1 MKCWTKN
8 CKEYLSCT
16 WEHFQSLGWWETQ
29 LPECWLQAERNI
41 IQGWS
46 AAYHHGFK
54 AVTTMS
60 LEGIE
65 TSPTAL
71 KNQLLRITGRT
82 VQHRGNIRSFHP
94 ALLGLNLTADCWFNS
109 NLSYLAIMS
118 LKASL
123 TGGASLGNER
133 HKNRTNGVW
142 HKYVSHRQDLIL
154 SPKVCRD
161 CCKGLMTFIQWT

>member
-1 MKCWTKN
+1 MDMANLNKYFSQN
-8 CKEYLSCT
+8 VS
-16 WEHFQSLGWWETQ
+16 Q
-29 LPECWLQAERNI
+29 LWLQAERNI
-41 IQGWS
+41 IQGWL

-109 NLSYLAIMS
+109 NLSYLAIMA

-161 CCKGLMTFIQWT
+161 CCKGLMTFIQLT